1 MRANTSI
8 NTDAQVR
15 PAAALAPSLCAGY
28 LQLQGLPHLSSKAW
42 PSEFSSH

>member
-1 MRANTSI
+1 MRSNRSV
-8 NTDAQVR
+8 NTDAQGR
-15 PAAALAPSLCAGY
+15 PPLRGSNSLVAGY